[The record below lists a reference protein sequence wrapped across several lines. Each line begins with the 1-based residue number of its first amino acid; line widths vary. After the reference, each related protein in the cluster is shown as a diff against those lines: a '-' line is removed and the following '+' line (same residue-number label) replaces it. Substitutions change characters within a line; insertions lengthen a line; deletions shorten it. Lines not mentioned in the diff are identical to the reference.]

1 MEAHPLSK
9 RHLRVATLWNDT
21 VSSEVHIQPG
31 QSVTIGEN
39 PDSTLM
45 LPPLPS
51 MGKDQVTLIKGTKN
65 GFELDVSVV
74 AGASGGKL
82 VQGETTRAFG
92 DFKNESTIALGD
104 NDWGMIDFGHVA
116 VFFHVLE
123 APGKVAAGG
132 GSLETSMLA
141 TFLLGLTA
149 HIALLLIAFLSYEGI
164 ASLQK
169 LDVTNRFVQIVADK
183 DDEAEE
189 LPELMEEEELEET
202 SKKAGGEE
210 GKFGEEDKEEETK
223 LPKKDG
229 ELVDKIDVK
238 NLGANSAINDLKN
251 GNLSSLF
258 SSTDEFSDRMN
269 VAMAGAGDTLV
280 VGHGFGGMGFRGQGS
295 GGGGFGAGAIGG
307 LGSVHTGAGRGVSG
321 KLGGRRQKRRAK
333 MKRGVPQ
340 SSAFCKKSDITK
352 RVGAKQRSITRCY
365 EKALMSNPELSG
377 KVTVQWT
384 VALDGRVKRSNTRV
398 AASTLGNAKVEG
410 CMIRVVNRLK
420 FSKPEGGECV
430 IRFPF
435 VFNSAL

>member
-1 MEAHPLSK
+1 MSK

-21 VSSEVHIQPG
+21 VSSEVHVNPG
-31 QSVTIGEN
+31 QSVTVGEN
-39 PDSTLM
+39 PSSTLM
-45 LPPLPS
+45 LPPVAALTS
-51 MGKDQVTLIKGTKN
+51 DQITLINGGKDGFTLN
-65 GFELDVSVV
+65 VSAVS
-74 AGASGGKL
+74 GASGGKL
-82 VQGETTRAFG
+82 VQGDRTRSF
-92 DFKNESTIALGD
+92 DEFKGESSIALGD
-104 NDWGMIDFGHVA
+104 NDWGMIDLGEVA
-116 VFFHVLE
+116 VFFHVLD
-123 APGKVAAGG
+123 APGKIGGAG

-149 HIALLLIAFLSYEGI
+149 HIALLLAAFLSYEGI
-164 ASLQK
+164 ATLQK
-169 LDVTNRFVQIVADK
+169 LDVTNRFVQIVADQ
-183 DDEAEE
+183 DEDVEE

-223 LPKKDG
+223 LPKRDG
-229 ELVDKIDVK
+229 DLVEKVDVK

-384 VALDGRVKRSNTRV
+384 VALDGRVKRSNTRI

>member
-1 MEAHPLSK
+1 MVRLPFSDSEFRRCRQDNMEAHPLSK

-21 VSSEVHIQPG
+21 VSSEVHISPG
-31 QSVTIGEN
+31 QSVTVGEN
-39 PDSTLM
+39 PGSTLM
-45 LPPLPS
+45 LPPVAALGS
-51 MGKDQVTLIKGTKN
+51 DQVTLISGAKD
-65 GFELDVSVV
+65 GFTLNVSAVSS
-74 AGASGGKL
+74 ASGGKL
-82 VQGETTRAFG
+82 VQGDQTRSFD
-92 DFKNESTIALGD
+92 DFKGESSIALGD
-104 NDWGMIDFGHVA
+104 NDWGMIDLGEVA
-116 VFFHVLE
+116 VFFHVLD
-123 APGKVAAGG
+123 APGKIGGAG

-149 HIALLLIAFLSYEGI
+149 HIALLLAAFLSYEGI
-164 ASLQK
+164 ATLQK
-169 LDVTNRFVQIVADK
+169 LDVTNRFVQIVADQ
-183 DDEAEE
+183 DEDIEE

-223 LPKKDG
+223 LPKRDG
-229 ELVDKIDVK
+229 DLVEKVDVK

-352 RVGAKQRSITRCY
+352 RVGAKQRSITHD
-365 EKALMSNPELSG
+365 A
-377 KVTVQWT
+377 
-384 VALDGRVKRSNTRV
+384 TR
-398 AASTLGNAKVEG
+398 KH
-410 CMIRVVNRLK
+410 
-420 FSKPEGGECV
+420 
-430 IRFPF
+430 
-435 VFNSAL
+435 